1 MTEQTKKELTLNQ
14 IAMIE
19 IAFGF
24 EDYDMEKILEHQR
37 LYVLGK
43 SNVNDT
49 VKDYVLSL
57 SQRLRKEAKRLL
69 DCVTLRKWINV
80 H

>member
-1 MTEQTKKELTLNQ
+1 MTKNTKKELTLNQ

-24 EDYDMEKILEHQR
+24 EDYALEKILEHQR

-57 SQRLRKEAKRLL
+57 SQRLRKRSKR
-69 DCVTLRKWINV
+69 VTRLCNI
-80 H
+80 